1 MQLGNDRNPWFAL
14 QVHMRREKAVAD
26 LLRFQGCEP
35 FLPLH
40 TERKR
45 WSDRMKRV
53 KTPLFPGYL
62 FCRLS
67 DRSQATAI
75 FTPGVVRIIGSGS
88 TPIPV
93 KEEEMAAVHR
103 LTQAGVSGRPWPFLR
118 VGKKVRVDQGSLQG
132 LEGILVDCKGQQRL
146 VISVTLL
153 QRSVALEVE
162 RDWVSLVN

>member
-1 MQLGNDRNPWFAL
+1 MQVGNDRNPWFAL
-14 QVHMRREKAVAD
+14 QVHTRREKTVAD
-26 LLRFQGCEP
+26 LLRFRGCDP

-40 TERKR
+40 LERKR

-67 DRSQATAI
+67 DRNQGFAL
-75 FTPGVVRIIGSGS
+75 FTPGVIRIIGSGS
-88 TPIPV
+88 HPIPV
-93 KEEEMAAVHR
+93 EEAEITAIHR
-103 LTQAGVSGRPWPFLR
+103 LVDAGVPSRPWPFLEM
-118 VGKKVRVDQGSLQG
+118 GTKVRVDQGSLCG
-132 LEGILVDCKGQQRL
+132 LEGILVDGTEQNRL

-153 QRSVALEVE
+153 QRSVALEIE